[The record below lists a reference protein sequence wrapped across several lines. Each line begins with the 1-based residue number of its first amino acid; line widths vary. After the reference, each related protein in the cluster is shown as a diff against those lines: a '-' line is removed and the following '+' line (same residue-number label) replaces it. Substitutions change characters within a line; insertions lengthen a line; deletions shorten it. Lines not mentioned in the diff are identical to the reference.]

1 MVLTDKYTNQQVLGC
16 LMKNPLLLV
25 NHEVKVEDFG
35 ANKVAKII
43 FISIRNLFESGAKMK
58 LPRQFINRKKD

>member
-43 FISIRNLFESGAKMK
+43 FISIRNL
-58 LPRQFINRKKD
+58 